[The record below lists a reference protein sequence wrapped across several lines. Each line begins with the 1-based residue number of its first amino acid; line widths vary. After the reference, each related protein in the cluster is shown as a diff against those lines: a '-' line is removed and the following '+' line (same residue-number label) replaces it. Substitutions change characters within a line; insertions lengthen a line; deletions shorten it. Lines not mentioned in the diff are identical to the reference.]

1 MLKEGRKVEAAMY
14 LRQNLDAIR
23 AVATRQMTGD
33 PQVAGPLRMAYEA
46 IGKVRRATRAVPEN
60 RDRNVGTMHRITESL
75 ERALEP

>member
-1 MLKEGRKVEAAMY
+1 
-14 LRQNLDAIR
+14 
-23 AVATRQMTGD
+23 MTGD